1 MGRIRCWRHIACY
14 LVGASAK
21 EVVFHLAQQVLAGA
35 GIGQVQAVFVHQ
47 HGLVTQPVLPC
58 LFADVF
64 QNALADGAG

>member
-1 MGRIRCWRHIACY
+1 MGRIRRWRHIACY

-47 HGLVTQPVLPC
+47 HGLVTQQSCHAC
-58 LFADVF
+58 LLTFSRMRWPM
-64 QNALADGAG
+64 GPG